1 MFRLHSKFTLW
12 VKLELIISNKEI
24 KTLTQAQVELE
35 ADLLEEFNKTSEC
48 EWEKVGQFNN
58 QYPTSE

>member
-48 EWEKVGQFNN
+48 EWEKVGQFYN
-58 QYPTSE
+58 Q